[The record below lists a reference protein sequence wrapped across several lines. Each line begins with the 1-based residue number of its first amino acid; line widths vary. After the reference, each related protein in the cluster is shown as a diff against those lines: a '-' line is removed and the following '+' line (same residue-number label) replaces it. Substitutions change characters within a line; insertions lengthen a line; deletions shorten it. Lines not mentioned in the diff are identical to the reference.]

1 MRKEVGVEGGLP
13 REETQEVG
21 GGEQSLCRGDNVVG
35 KKKAGL

>member
-1 MRKEVGVEGGLP
+1 ML
-13 REETQEVG
+13 REDYLAKKHKKLG